1 ATEVW
6 FTPLH
11 HDEAL
16 GRTLHLA
23 EQLPVQPEPNAQQL
37 KSELGLAQFV
47 GESPAMLRAIRQIP
61 DLAQSKVNVLILGE
75 TGTGKE
81 ICARSIHQ
89 LGPRASQPFV
99 ALNSAALPPEL
110 FENELFGHGAGAFTG
125 ANGAMLGSIAR
136 ANAGTL
142 FFDEIGSLGL
152 PVQAKLL

>member
-1 ATEVW
+1 
-6 FTPLH
+6 
-11 HDEAL
+11 
-16 GRTLHLA
+16 
-23 EQLPVQPEPNAQQL
+23 
-37 KSELGLAQFV
+37 
-47 GESPAMLRAIRQIP
+47 
-61 DLAQSKVNVLILGE
+61 AQSKVNVLILGE

-142 FFDEIGSLGL
+142 FLDEIGSLGL
-152 PVQAKLL
+152 PVQAKLLRFLQEKQYQPLGACPLKTADVRVLAAGNFDFETAVSNGTFRRDLYYRLAGAEIQ